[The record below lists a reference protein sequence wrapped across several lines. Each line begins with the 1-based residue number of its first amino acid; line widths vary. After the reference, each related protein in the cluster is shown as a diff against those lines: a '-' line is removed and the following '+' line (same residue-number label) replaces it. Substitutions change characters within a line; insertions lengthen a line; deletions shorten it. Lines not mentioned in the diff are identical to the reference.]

1 MKIIQIFFLL
11 LFLLFRVNGQ
21 GTSIKNISYG
31 PDSSQKFDYWQAN
44 AFSSSPVVIYF
55 HGGAFR
61 SGDKELSERHEWVKN
76 SFLSK
81 QVSFIS
87 SNYRFSKTT
96 RIDSIFQDA
105 ERLIQ
110 YLKHHHQQLKIDT
123 SNIGVYGS
131 SAGGCLA
138 IWLAFNPKPA
148 NLTNPDSLL
157 HYNTKI
163 KVVGHMTSPATLDLT
178 QWYSIT
184 KSDSNWMDIYNFKD
198 DYAFYKISDRMEYF
212 DPEIVALRT
221 YVDIPKY
228 IDEQDPPA
236 FYHNNNELDP
246 TPPNGDIAHHG
257 RHAIFLDSISTS
269 RNHTHVLN
277 RDLSAELVY
286 QKMVDY
292 FCQFIPCLTA
302 KTINKEKNQ
311 IDIQQYA
318 NTIIIK
324 NAESNNGSGT
334 IQIINQVG
342 NILFN
347 TKYDPIPETIIIEL
361 KDVLYTENGI
371 YFVKINFKS
380 NSLVKKIIF

>member
-21 GTSIKNISYG
+21 GTFIKNISYG
-31 PDSSQKFDYWQAN
+31 PDSSQKFDYWQADALN
-44 AFSSSPVVIYF
+44 SKPVVIYF

-76 SFLSK
+76 FFLSK
-81 QVSFIS
+81 QVSYIS

-110 YLKHHHQQLKIDT
+110 YLKHHHQELKIDT
-123 SNIGVYGS
+123 ANIGVYGS

-138 IWLAFNPKPA
+138 IWLAFNPK
-148 NLTNPDSLL
+148 LGDRSLKDSIF
-157 HYNTKI
+157 HYNTHI

-184 KSDSNWMDIYNFKD
+184 KSDSNWMDLYNFKD
-198 DYAFYKISDRMEYF
+198 DYALYKISNRSEYF
-212 DPEIVALRT
+212 SPEIIALRDF
-221 YVDIPKY
+221 VDIPKY
-228 IDEQDPPA
+228 IDAQDPPT

-257 RHAIFLDSISTS
+257 RHAVYLDSISNS
-269 RNHTHVLN
+269 RNHTHELN
-277 RDLSAELVY
+277 QDLNAEVVY

-292 FCQFIPCLTA
+292 FCQYIPCITT
-302 KTINKEKNQ
+302 KTINQKKDILQLQINANILSLKNVGF
-311 IDIQQYA
+311 
-318 NTIIIK
+318 
-324 NAESNNGSGT
+324 SLGSGT
-334 IQIINQVG
+334 IQIINPVG
-342 NILFN
+342 TILYNEHF
-347 TKYDPIPETIIIEL
+347 DPIPETVNIDIRNICKSGKE
-361 KDVLYTENGI
+361 I
-371 YFVKINFKS
+371 YFITINSES
-380 NSLVKKIIF
+380 NSLVNKFIY

>member
-11 LFLLFRVNGQ
+11 LFLLIRVNGQ

-31 PDSSQKFDYWQAN
+31 PDSSQKFDYWQADALN
-44 AFSSSPVVIYF
+44 SKPVVIYF

-76 SFLSK
+76 FFLSK
-81 QVSFIS
+81 QVSYIS

-110 YLKHHHQQLKIDT
+110 YLKHHQQELKIDT
-123 SNIGVYGS
+123 ANIGVYGS

-138 IWLAFNPKPA
+138 IWLAFNPK
-148 NLTNPDSLL
+148 LGDRSLMDSLL
-157 HYNTKI
+157 HYNTHI

-184 KSDSNWMDIYNFKD
+184 KSDSNWMDLYNFKD
-198 DYAFYKISDRMEYF
+198 DYALYKISNRSEYF
-212 DPEIVALRT
+212 SPEIIALRDF
-221 YVDIPKY
+221 VDIPKY
-228 IDEQDPPA
+228 IDAHDPPT

-257 RHAIFLDSISTS
+257 RHAVYLDSISNF
-269 RNHTHVLN
+269 RNHTHELN
-277 RDLSAELVY
+277 QDLNAEVVY

-292 FCQFIPCLTA
+292 FCQYIPCITT
-302 KTINKEKNQ
+302 KTLDKEKNYFE
-311 IDIQQYA
+311 IQQLS
-318 NTIIIK
+318 NKIII
-324 NAESNNGSGT
+324 NNLESNLNSAT
-334 IQIINQVG
+334 IQIIDRVG
-342 NILFN
+342 TILFN
-347 TKYDPIPETIIIEL
+347 KNYNPIPDTITIEL
-361 KDVLYTENGI
+361 KDILYNGNGI
-371 YFVKINFKS
+371 YFVKINSKS
-380 NSLVKKIIF
+380 NSLVKKFIY